1 MSEDNFCH
9 CGAYKLLST
18 RGEHG
23 NLEGKHRTPLSAQL
37 WLGRAA
43 RARHAPSVGGAAVTP
58 FAPIMD
64 DMTRENCQL
73 PTQIIIATVIETRWE
88 KLVIKSLIWVG

>member
-43 RARHAPSVGGAAVTP
+43 LVTLPPWAAATP

-64 DMTRENCQL
+64 DMTRE
-73 PTQIIIATVIETRWE
+73 IVFD
-88 KLVIKSLIWVG
+88 